1 MLFRPE
7 ILLNFVSIRKI
18 FMYAVKIKDIWILSN
33 IVYVSKMNEMGNR
46 QIFLYDWSQIIEY
59 LRKTL
64 FILCQSQAI

>member
-1 MLFRPE
+1 
-7 ILLNFVSIRKI
+7 
-18 FMYAVKIKDIWILSN
+18 MYAVKIKDIWILSN